1 MYVALFIF
9 KKVSSRASI
18 SYICFFF
25 LNKGGTLLLFLSSA
39 GPLTN
44 LLIEDVTFHSRSGGI
59 HFGAS
64 AWYDYINVTINK
76 VRVLDAHQGVDAQ
89 VRGPGSIRGLS
100 VTNMLMT
107 RTTFNAPCYPWMGN
121 GMPISISADVWAD
134 GPAGSS
140 AYGTVEDVL
149 IENVTAQASNGF
161 FVSGRVGGVSNV
173 QFKNINLIIQQMPN
187 NNASF
192 GPCPSHNYWPTSRPT
207 SSRLGGVVAPID
219 GLFVEFATNVDLQNF
234 KVSFIGAPKP
244 GNTFG
249 RCVYADANSTSKM
262 TGAARCVGENAT
274 APTLSRLAM

>member
-1 MYVALFIF
+1 
-9 KKVSSRASI
+9 
-18 SYICFFF
+18 
-25 LNKGGTLLLFLSSA
+25 
-39 GPLTN
+39 
-44 LLIEDVTFHSRSGGI
+44 
-59 HFGAS
+59 
-64 AWYDYINVTINK
+64 
-76 VRVLDAHQGVDAQ
+76 
-89 VRGPGSIRGLS
+89 
-100 VTNMLMT
+100 
-107 RTTFNAPCYPWMGN
+107 MGN
-121 GMPISISADVWAD
+121 GMPISISADVWAE